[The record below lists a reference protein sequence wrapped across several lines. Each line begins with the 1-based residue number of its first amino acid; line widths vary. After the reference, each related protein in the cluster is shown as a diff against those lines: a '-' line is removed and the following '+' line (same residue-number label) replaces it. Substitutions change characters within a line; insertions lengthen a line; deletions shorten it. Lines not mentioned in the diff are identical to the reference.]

1 MCWRQ
6 ASSSGNCAKNS
17 RTEKAWALLDFF
29 VLMITSYDIEAA
41 RAGDAGKGFAVV
53 ANEVKNLANQTA
65 RATSEIAR
73 NVQQAAQGTQDVS
86 DNIEVVTRVASE
98 TGSAA
103 VQVLGTAKDLSNEA
117 KTLQAEVIKFL
128 STVRAA

>member
-1 MCWRQ
+1 
-6 ASSSGNCAKNS
+6 
-17 RTEKAWALLDFF
+17 
-29 VLMITSYDIEAA
+29 MITSYDIEAA